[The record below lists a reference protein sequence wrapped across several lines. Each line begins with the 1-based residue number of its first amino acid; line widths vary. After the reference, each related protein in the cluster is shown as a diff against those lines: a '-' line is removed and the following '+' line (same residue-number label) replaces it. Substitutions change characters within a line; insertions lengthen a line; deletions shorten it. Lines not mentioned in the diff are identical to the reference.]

1 MTIILILLHV
11 NKTAK
16 LDQSGHR
23 EKNFYHFS
31 FLRDIKVN
39 GIYHNS
45 FSRYLSIYPFLK
57 EEHNHD
63 FFTVLFFLSG
73 NGEIRIDNDL
83 HNVQP
88 RTTCLIAPRQKHSF
102 EGLEKTDGILFFFC
116 QDFYV
121 EEFSFIR
128 LLDIFSCTSHI
139 AGNKTSQCIT
149 LSENEFKTVFEL
161 MTSIGKEYEH
171 SSSSNNSAVIIRSLL
186 NIMLLRLSELIDS
199 KSPRSLKT
207 DSVFIHELSRLIDS
221 YFVKEHH
228 VAFYASAF
236 NVTEK
241 HLNDICN
248 RHLNCS
254 LKKILKDRLMQEAR
268 KLILSTQLSVSEISY
283 KLNFDDNSYFTKVFK
298 KETGLTPKRFRDL
311 HRRLVP

>member
-1 MTIILILLHV
+1 LNQFGL
-11 NKTAK
+11 
-16 LDQSGHR
+16 R

-39 GIYHNS
+39 GIYHNNLN
-45 FSRYLSIYPFLK
+45 RYLSIYPFIK

-63 FFTVLFFLSG
+63 FYTVLFFLSG
-73 NGEIRIDNDL
+73 KGEIRIDNDI

-88 RTTCLIAPRQKHSF
+88 RTICLIAPRQKHSF
-102 EGLEKTDGILFFFC
+102 EGLDKTDGIVFFFC

-128 LLDIFSCTSHI
+128 LLDIFSCTSRI
-139 AGNKTSQCIT
+139 AGNKTNQCIT

-161 MTSIGKEYEH
+161 MTFIGNEYENAL
-171 SSSSNNSAVIIRSLL
+171 SSTNSAVIIRSLL
-186 NIMLLRLSELIDS
+186 NIMLLRLSEFIES
-199 KSPRSLKT
+199 KSPGLVKT

-236 NVTEK
+236 YVTEK
-241 HLNDICN
+241 HLNDICH
-248 RHLNCS
+248 RHFTCS

-311 HRRLVP
+311 HKRLVP